1 GIEGDTVE
9 EFTEF
14 QQASGVV
21 GGEDAVGCVDEMGD
35 EDRQKFKVGDRVRIV
50 NDKEDAGYYH
60 SHNVGD
66 IGTVIGIDGDVKH
79 DSRKDIG
86 RGTTPYNVEV
96 PGRAAQYLVEVP
108 GRSDQYLAAKDIEKV
123 ESVGKDAN
131 GDDLYVGDLVTGIED
146 NVYRLTTD
154 EALMEVVEGTAGG
167 YIRVEGLETYGDRSV
182 VGVDFWVLP
191 ERFVK
196 TTEEEFTSKK
206 ERPQFDDGD
215 IVIVTQHITN
225 SDGDVA
231 STGTVGIIDNMPIV
245 GSCFIDVG
253 GAMVRVYGIVSGD
266 NHLHKLAL

>member
-1 GIEGDTVE
+1 
-9 EFTEF
+9 
-14 QQASGVV
+14 
-21 GGEDAVGCVDEMGD
+21 
-35 EDRQKFKVGDRVRIV
+35 
-50 NDKEDAGYYH
+50 
-60 SHNVGD
+60 
-66 IGTVIGIDGDVKH
+66 
-79 DSRKDIG
+79 
-86 RGTTPYNVEV
+86 
-96 PGRAAQYLVEVP
+96 
-108 GRSDQYLAAKDIEKV
+108 
-123 ESVGKDAN
+123 
-131 GDDLYVGDLVTGIED
+131 
-146 NVYRLTTD
+146 
-154 EALMEVVEGTAGG
+154 LMEVVEGTDGG

-253 GAMVRVYGIVSGD
+253 GVMVRVYGIVSGD
-266 NHLHKLAL
+266 NHLHKLALVCKAEDRADIKRIINGEETIRRWIFGLS

>member
-1 GIEGDTVE
+1 VG

-21 GGEDAVGCVDEMGD
+21 GGEDAVGCVDGMRG
-35 EDRQKFKVGDRVRIV
+35 EDKPKLKVGDKVRIV

-60 SHNVGD
+60 SDNVGD

-108 GRSDQYLAAKDIEKV
+108 GRAAQYLVEVPGRADQYLAAKDIEKV

-154 EALMEVVEGTAGG
+154 EALMEVVEGTAWG
-167 YIRVEGLETYGDRSV
+167 YIRVEGLEEKG
-182 VGVDFWVLP
+182 
-191 ERFVK
+191 
-196 TTEEEFTSKK
+196 KK
-206 ERPQFDDGD
+206 LTKAD
-215 IVIVTQHITN
+215 
-225 SDGDVA
+225 
-231 STGTVGIIDNMPIV
+231 
-245 GSCFIDVG
+245 
-253 GAMVRVYGIVSGD
+253 
-266 NHLHKLAL
+266 L